1 MQSRRQIWEAKMKFK
16 LWHMPVRLATGAF
29 ILNSGLS
36 KLQSD
41 DDELHKGLH
50 GMATTAYPQLGSLEP
65 KTFAKVLGA
74 AETALGA
81 TLLAPFISPGLAGAG
96 LTAFSAGLMGLYFKI
111 PGMTEDGIRPSQQGL
126 ALAKDSWLLAIGT
139 ALVMDRATNK
149 LRGTKPAKPAKP
161 AKKS

>member
-1 MQSRRQIWEAKMKFK
+1 MKFK
-16 LWHMPVRLATGAF
+16 LWHVPVRAATGAF

-36 KLQSD
+36 KLQAN
-41 DDELHKGLH
+41 DEEMHKGVH
-50 GMATTAYPQLGSLEP
+50 GMASTAYPQLGSLEP
-65 KTFAKVLGA
+65 KTFVRLLGA

-126 ALAKDSWLLAIGT
+126 ALAKDSWLLAMGS
-139 ALVMDRATNK
+139 ALMLDRASK
-149 LRGTKPAKPAKP
+149 KVRGSIPTK
-161 AKKS
+161 S

>member
-1 MQSRRQIWEAKMKFK
+1 MKFK
-16 LWHMPVRLATGAF
+16 MWHVPLRLATGAF

-41 DDELHKGLH
+41 DAAMHKGLH
-50 GMATTAYPQLGSLEP
+50 GMASTAYPQVGSMEP

-81 TLLAPFISPGLAGAG
+81 ALLAPFVSPGLAGAG

-126 ALAKDSWLLAIGT
+126 ALAKDSWLLAIGS
-139 ALVMDRATNK
+139 ALIMDRASNK
-149 LRGTKPAKPAKP
+149 VRDTLPS
-161 AKKS
+161 KKS

>member
-1 MQSRRQIWEAKMKFK
+1 MKFK
-16 LWHMPVRLATGAF
+16 MWHVPVRLATGAF

-36 KLQSD
+36 KLKSN

-50 GMATTAYPQLGSLEP
+50 GMASTAYPQLGSVEP
-65 KTFAKVLGA
+65 KTFAKALGA

-81 TLLAPFISPGLAGAG
+81 ALLTPFVSPGLAGAG

-126 ALAKDSWLLAIGT
+126 ALAKDSWLLAIGS
-139 ALVMDRATNK
+139 ALMMDRASNK
-149 LRGTKPAKPAKP
+149 VRDTLPT
-161 AKKS
+161 KKS

>member
-1 MQSRRQIWEAKMKFK
+1 MKFK
-16 LWHMPVRLATGAF
+16 LWHVPVRLATGAF
-29 ILNSGLS
+29 VLNSGLS

-41 DDELHKGLH
+41 DEELHKGLH
-50 GMATTAYPQLGSLEP
+50 GMASTAYPQVGSIEP
-65 KTFAKVLGA
+65 KIFTKVLGG

-81 TLLAPFISPGLAGAG
+81 ALLAPFISPGLAGAG

-139 ALVMDRATNK
+139 ALMLDRASNK
-149 LRGTKPAKPAKP
+149 VRDTLPT
-161 AKKS
+161 KKS

>member
-1 MQSRRQIWEAKMKFK
+1 MKFK
-16 LWHMPVRLATGAF
+16 MWHVPLRLATGAF

-41 DDELHKGLH
+41 DEELHKGLH
-50 GMATTAYPQLGSLEP
+50 GMASTAYPQVGSMEP

-81 TLLAPFISPGLAGAG
+81 ALLAPFVSPGLAGAG

-126 ALAKDSWLLAIGT
+126 ALAKDSWLLAIGS
-139 ALVMDRATNK
+139 ALIMDRASNK
-149 LRGTKPAKPAKP
+149 VRDTLPS
-161 AKKS
+161 KKS